1 MRFLS
6 EVDNLDK
13 IRDGDLYSK
22 LSIYEENIEDGAGY
36 VWFTSGLLIQWGKA
50 IVTPSAANT
59 VASLSVNY
67 PISYDTVPDMKIVP
81 QVQYPDLITSSVG
94 MGTTIEAGRTAFLIY
109 MTRTNTASTTFQ
121 WQSVGYKAITVG

>member
-6 EVDNLDK
+6 DVDNLDK
-13 IRDGDLYSK
+13 IKDGDLYSK
-22 LSIYEENIEDGAGY
+22 FSVYEENFEDGAGY
-36 VWFTSGLLIQWGKA
+36 VWFTNGLLVQWGRA

-59 VASLSVNY
+59 VTSLTVNF
-67 PISYDTVPDMKIVP
+67 PISYDKVPDMKVEP

-121 WQSVGYKAITVG
+121 WKSEGYKAIE